1 MSAEEQ
7 PISIQENVEQVWARI
22 RENSPIYN
30 FALSSVKITSVSKG
44 HVIATL
50 RVEPNHLN
58 SKNTLHGTVTTCI
71 IDWMGSMV
79 IASHGLQKTG
89 VSTDIHASFV
99 GFAAEG
105 EELIIEGRSEKIG
118 RSLAF
123 VSVLIQKVKEG
134 GEKQVVSKGSHTK
147 YIN

>member
-1 MSAEEQ
+1 MSTEEQ
-7 PISIQENVEQVWARI
+7 PISIQENVEQV
-22 RENSPIYN
+22 
-30 FALSSVKITSVSKG
+30 KITSVSKG
-44 HVIATL
+44 HVSASL
-50 RVEPNHLN
+50 RVESNHLN

-123 VSVLIQKVKEG
+123 VSVMIEKVKEG
-134 GEKQVVSKGSHTK
+134 GERQVVSKGSHTK

>member
-1 MSAEEQ
+1 MSTEEQ

-44 HVIATL
+44 HVVASL
-50 RVEPNHLN
+50 HVEANHLN
-58 SKNTLHGTVTTCI
+58 SKNTLHGTVTMCI

-79 IASHGLQKTG
+79 IASHGRQKTG

-105 EELIIEGRSEKIG
+105 EELVIEGKSEKIG

-123 VSVLIQKVKEG
+123 VSVLIEKVKEG
-134 GEKQVVSKGSHTK
+134 GERQVVSKGSHTK